1 MILPPLLLLIM
12 LAMMKFVSLFG
23 QQYTLIC
30 SHPRPLQRIF
40 FPYVGLDAHIT
51 CMRFRPACSRSRK
64 KRAAAL
70 CPLCFYPKL
79 PAKLAFA
86 PYPLGFKFGYCILEN
101 KQSESTDHPIEVPL
115 SSRGIQ
121 PFFQPRGP
129 QHHTDE
135 STQFFTRARL
145 EGTELLGMIG
155 PRPTLKS
162 YDFTLDGSG
171 GMMNTAA
178 RD

>member
-1 MILPPLLLLIM
+1 MVHSNAEGGPLILPPLLLLIM

-51 CMRFRPACSRSRK
+51 CMRFKPACSRSRK
-64 KRAAAL
+64 KARG
-70 CPLCFYPKL
+70 CPLCFHPKL

-101 KQSESTDHPIEVPL
+101 KQSESTDHQIEVPL

-121 PFFQPRGP
+121 PFF
-129 QHHTDE
+129 
-135 STQFFTRARL
+135 STKGSAASHGRIHPIFYK
-145 EGTELLGMIG
+145 GTIG
-155 PRPTLKS
+155 GNRTFR
-162 YDFTLDGSG
+162 YDWT
-171 GMMNTAA
+171 
-178 RD
+178 